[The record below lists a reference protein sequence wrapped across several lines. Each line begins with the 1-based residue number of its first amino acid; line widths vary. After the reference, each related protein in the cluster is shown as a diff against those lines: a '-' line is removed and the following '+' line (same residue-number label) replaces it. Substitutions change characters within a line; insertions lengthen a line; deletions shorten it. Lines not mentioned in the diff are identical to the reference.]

1 MKNLITA
8 IGCVMVLMA
17 ILMEFVHGQ
26 VLWSR
31 IMAADQAVNTFRE
44 AVREEGCVSE
54 RRQRRLKEELARLLD
69 CREEEVEVR
78 GNVQPVLQGGRISYE
93 IKAPCGNALALA
105 GFWDI
110 EEEKDAFFYEVR
122 QSVTSA
128 FIGEE
133 GGEEP

>member
-54 RRQRRLKEELARLLD
+54 RQRRWNKEELARLLD
-69 CREEEVEVR
+69 CGEEEVEVT
-78 GNVQPVLQGGRISYE
+78 GTAQPVLQGGRITYE
-93 IKAPCGNALALA
+93 IKAPCGKALALA
-105 GFWDI
+105 EFWDI
-110 EEEKDAFFYEVR
+110 EEEKDVFAYEVR

-128 FIGEE
+128 FISGE